1 MAIPKRV
8 SARRIEQS
16 PIEVDGQLREE
27 IWNHV
32 EKASQFTQLN
42 PKEGKPATQQTE
54 VAFVYDD
61 EALYIGA
68 RMYSD
73 DPENIQSIVSR
84 RDDPGKSERI
94 IITLDTYLDR
104 RTSYSFAL
112 TASGTRADY
121 YHSEDNPYRR
131 DYSWNPVWSGKV
143 NQDSLGW
150 TAEFKIPFSQLRYNE
165 AQVQH
170 WGLNINRYI
179 PNMNEDDFWIYI
191 PKNKTG
197 WASRFGLLTNI
208 RGIEPSKRFELLP
221 YAAGDAIN
229 TGDVD
234 QANPFQESWEW
245 DGRIGGDIKVGVGS
259 NLTVDATINPDFGQ
273 VEADPAQVNLS
284 AFETRFSERRPFF
297 TEGRQLL
304 DGGGANYFYSRR
316 VGSAPSYKPDGDY
329 VQNETNTPIIG
340 AAKITGRLPSGF
352 SIGALSALTAK
363 EHAKVYISD
372 SDRYETLLSE
382 PLTNY
387 NVLRVQQEFG
397 KYAST
402 AGLILTGVTRNL
414 NNTPHLESL
423 LHRNAITGGLDWNLR
438 FREGEYVLQGD
449 VGFSYVKGASEAI
462 ANTQES
468 SARYFQRPDAN
479 YFNFDTTRTSLAGFR
494 GSIEFEREGGEHFLW
509 SVSASTESPEFE
521 LNDIGILNTADDINT
536 RARIRWRENNPSD
549 WYQSYSFDLRYYR
562 NWNYGGVHTGSGIRL
577 GADWQWPNFWN
588 TGFDINYSPRSYSAT
603 ATRGGPLMGSP
614 AGWNIGLNIRSDRGQ
629 TTYSSTYMGY
639 YENEFNGWSFNTN
652 FYYEFQ
658 LGHRWK
664 ISLRP
669 SYNQRENARQYVT
682 TLENGPAQTYGNR
695 YIFSRIKRSRLSLRL
710 RVNYSFTPD
719 LSVEAYAEPFT
730 ANGDYFK
737 PGELA
742 APSSF
747 DIRTYGTDGTQI
759 QRIDETTLEVT
770 DGNDVFTLE
779 DPDYLVRSFR
789 SNLVIR
795 YQWRPGSTLYLV
807 WQQSRYASL
816 DESLS
821 VNPSQLTKSIQATG
835 NNVLAL
841 KISYWFPVN

>member
-8 SARRIEQS
+8 SARRLEHSSIEL
-16 PIEVDGQLREE
+16 DGQLKEE
-27 IWNHV
+27 IWEHA
-32 EKASQFTQLN
+32 EKAHQFTQLN
-42 PKEGKPATQQTE
+42 PKEGKPATQKTK

-84 RDDPGKSERI
+84 RDDAGKSERI

-143 NQDSLGW
+143 HQDSLGW

-165 AQVQH
+165 AHLQH

-191 PKNKTG
+191 PKDKTG

-208 RGIEPSKRFELLP
+208 RGIEPSKRFEILP
-221 YAAGDAIN
+221 YAAGDAFN
-229 TGDVD
+229 NGNVD
-234 QANPFQESWEW
+234 QANPFQEPWEW
-245 DGRIGGDIKVGVGS
+245 NGRLGGDIKVGLGS

-284 AFETRFSERRPFF
+284 AYETRFSERRPFF

-316 VGSAPSYKPDGDY
+316 IGSSPSYTPDNDY
-329 VQNETNTPIIG
+329 VDMENNTPILG
-340 AAKITGRLPSGF
+340 ASKITGRLPSGL
-352 SIGALSALTAK
+352 SVGALSALTAK
-363 EHAKVYISD
+363 EHATYYNAQTNQNEDV
-372 SDRYETLLSE
+372 LSE

-387 NVLRVQQEFG
+387 NVVRLQQEFG
-397 KYAST
+397 PYSST
-402 AGLILTGVTRNL
+402 AGIILTGVSRNL
-414 NNTPHLESL
+414 EQKPHLESL
-423 LHRNAITGGLDWNLR
+423 LHKGAMTGGFDWNLR
-438 FREGEYVLQGD
+438 FNEGEYELNGD
-449 VGFSYVKGASEAI
+449 AGFSYVKGSKDAI
-462 ANTQES
+462 TNTQLS
-468 SARYFQRPDAN
+468 SARYFQRPDAD
-479 YFNFDTTRTSLAGFR
+479 YVTLDSTRNTLTGFR
-494 GSIEFEREGGEHFLW
+494 GSIDLTREGGEHFLW
-509 SVSASTESPEFE
+509 SIYGSTESPEFE
-521 LNDIGILNTADDINT
+521 LNDMGILSTADDINIGGRLT
-536 RARIRWRENNPSD
+536 WRENNPSD
-549 WYQSYSFDLRYYR
+549 WYQNYDFNVRYSRS
-562 NWNYGGVHTGSGIRL
+562 WNYGGINTGIRYRFWT
-577 GADWQWPNFWN
+577 DWQWANFWN
-588 TGFDINYSPRSYSAT
+588 TGFNFNFSPRSFSDN
-603 ATRGGPLMGSP
+603 ATRGGPLMGTPQS
-614 AGWNIGLNIRSDRGQ
+614 WSMGLDLRSDRGQ
-629 TTYSSTYMGY
+629 TTYYSTYFGY
-639 YENEFNGWSFNTN
+639 SEDEFGGWSFNTN

-658 LGHRWK
+658 LGQRWK

-669 SYNQRENARQYVT
+669 SYYQREDARQYVT
-682 TLENGPAQTYGNR
+682 TLDNGPAQTFGNR
-695 YIFSRIKRSRLSLRL
+695 YVFSRIKRSRLSLRL

-719 LSVEAYAEPFT
+719 LSVEAYAEPF
-730 ANGDYFK
+730 AASGDYFN

-747 DIRTYGTDGTQI
+747 HLREYGTDGTSI
-759 QRIDETTLEVT
+759 ERIDENTLQVT
-770 DGNDVFTLE
+770 DGAQSFEID

-807 WQQSRYASL
+807 WQQSRYSSL
-816 DESLS
+816 EESLM
-821 VNPSQLTKSIQATG
+821 VNPAELSKSLTATG
-835 NNVLAL
+835 DNVLAL
-841 KISYWFPVN
+841 KISYWLPVN